1 MPFSQIVLGGGA
13 LNTQYNADQLDDVAN
28 VLQHAFDNGITSID
42 TAAFYGPSETLI
54 GEALAKL
61 KVDRSK
67 IQVCS
72 KCCRWEDG
80 RFDYST
86 ECVNASVERSL
97 KRLGVGYLDTIYIHD
112 VEFTTPEKALEALT
126 AAFELK
132 KKGLVRNVGISGYPL
147 EVLLTLAKLTKVKLG
162 HPLDAVLSYCN
173 LNLQNNLLLDYE
185 PKLKG
190 EGVKYVLNASPLSMS
205 MLRSGHTHSF
215 HMADAKLLETADQ
228 IGEDLHKRGIELA
241 DVATQY
247 AIASWDGSTVIGIR
261 TLGEIDAAVKNRD
274 AALRTPN
281 KELWAQIEKDF
292 GQYHNATWE
301 EELGKQHKSFWE
313 DTAKSLN

>member
-1 MPFSQIVLGGGA
+1 MPFSQIVLGAGA
-13 LNTQYNADQLDDVAN
+13 LNTQYNADQLDDVAK
-28 VLQHAFDNGITSID
+28 VLQHAFDNGITTID
-42 TAAFYGPSETLI
+42 TAAFYGPSEILI

-61 KVDRSK
+61 KVERSK
-67 IQVCS
+67 IAVCS

-86 ECVNASVERSL
+86 KSVNSSVERSL
-97 KRLGVGYLDTIYIHD
+97 NRLGVGYLDTLYIHD
-112 VEFTTPEKALEALT
+112 VEFTKPENALEAVT

-147 EVLLTLAKLTKVKLG
+147 EVLLTLAKLTKAKLG

-185 PKLKG
+185 PKLKN

-205 MLRSGHTHSF
+205 MLRSGPTHSF
-215 HMADAKLLETADQ
+215 HMADQKVLETADK
-228 IGEDLHKRGIELA
+228 IGEDLHAKGIELA

-247 AIASWDGSTVIGIR
+247 AIAAWNGSTVIGIR
-261 TLGEIDAAVKNRD
+261 TLSEVDAVLKNREI
-274 AALRTPN
+274 ALHSPN

-301 EELGKQHKSFWE
+301 EELGKQHKLFWE
-313 DTAKSLN
+313 EAAKSLN